1 MKLTEDFLSREL
13 QDDEMIVINGG
24 LASPLTG
31 GDWCG
36 VSCNGSDGSPCGIS
50 CSETAQVQHRT
61 AIPSA
66 GLA

>member
-36 VSCNGSDGSPCGIS
+36 VGCNGFDGSACGIS
-50 CSETAQVQHRT
+50 CSETVIKSGT
-61 AIPSA
+61 SIKK
-66 GLA
+66 

>member
-36 VSCNGSDGSPCGIS
+36 VGGRGEGI
-50 CSETAQVQHRT
+50 ALGD
-61 AIPSA
+61 IPHA
-66 GLA
+66 K

>member
-36 VSCNGSDGSPCGIS
+36 VNCNGSDGRACGIS
-50 CSETAQVQHRT
+50 CSETVIKSGT
-61 AIPSA
+61 SIKK
-66 GLA
+66 

>member
-36 VSCNGSDGSPCGIS
+36 VSCNGSDGSACGIS
-50 CSETAQVQHRT
+50 CSETVIKSGTSIKRW
-61 AIPSA
+61 
-66 GLA
+66 L